1 MRNRLMIGA
10 GVLLLSSQIATAQ
23 TVSKPQAQPPAA
35 PGGTVPWVGT
45 VDFGFRGT
53 STDLDAARYERYR
66 DLRSGAGSMFQVG
79 KETSS
84 YFVDASAFNIGYRD
98 QQYKLRYDR
107 HRLNFGFLW
116 DSVPLNYSYM
126 TVSPWAVGSDGVLTI
141 SQTVRQQV
149 QNRTAV
155 GVPCAPGGPP
165 AACGNPSQSAAALT
179 NRSIYNVNLPG
190 FEIQSKRDTASFRL
204 AYEATQNLGVSVL
217 FSTTGKTGHQPWSAS
232 FAFNNANEVP
242 LPLDNRTNDISAG
255 VEWANRKGMVRL
267 AWDGSFFNNNLQT
280 LTWDNP
286 IRATDFNNGLPPPN
300 GPYRP

>member
-1 MRNRLMIGA
+1 M
-10 GVLLLSSQIATAQ
+10 
-23 TVSKPQAQPPAA
+23 
-35 PGGTVPWVGT
+35 
-45 VDFGFRGT
+45 
-53 STDLDAARYERYR
+53 
-66 DLRSGAGSMFQVG
+66 
-79 KETSS
+79 
-84 YFVDASAFNIGYRD
+84 
-98 QQYKLRYDR
+98 
-107 HRLNFGFLW
+107 
-116 DSVPLNYSYM
+116 
-126 TVSPWAVGSDGVLTI
+126 LTI

-190 FEIQSKRDTASFRL
+190 FEIRSRRDTASFRL
-204 AYEATQNLGVSVL
+204 AYEATQNLDVNIW

-286 IRATDFNNGLPPPN
+286 IRATDFNNGLLPPN
-300 GPYRP
+300 GPYDPNGYSNGNGPAQGRMALPPRQQHERCQRHGSLQDGAPHGGQRNAAVHDPESQSKRSFRGQSIRSLRAPSSMRVSSFATLAAQHGRG